1 MVTAEEARTMA
12 MDFPGAEE
20 RSHFDTTDFRVRGK
34 IFATLPDTERMVV
47 RIDPAD
53 QSALLIG
60 FPTTFTSAAGAWGVR
75 GWTNVRLG
83 LVDPD
88 MLHDLLIESWR
99 RLAGKRAV
107 EAFEEERRQNA

>member
-12 MDFPGAEE
+12 LAFPGVEE
-20 RSHFDTTDFRVRGK
+20 RSHFDTADFRVRGK
-34 IFATLPDTERMVV
+34 IFATLPDAERLVV

-53 QSALLIG
+53 QAALLSG
-60 FPTTFTSAAGAWGVR
+60 FPTTFSAAAGAWGMR
-75 GWTNVRLG
+75 GWTNVRLR

-107 EAFEEERRQNA
+107 EAFDLERRMQA

>member
-1 MVTAEEARTMA
+1 MVTAEQARTMA
-12 MDFPGAEE
+12 LAFPGAEE
-20 RSHFDTTDFRVRGK
+20 RSHFDTADFRVRGK
-34 IFATLPDTERMVV
+34 IFATLPDAERLVV
-47 RIDPAD
+47 RIDPD
-53 QSALLIG
+53 EQSALLSA
-60 FPTTFTSAAGAWGVR
+60 FPTTFSAAVGAWGVR

-107 EAFEEERRQNA
+107 EAFELERRQRA